1 MFANSTSRVAAG
13 LALAL
18 ALAGSVSWVA
28 TIAIAKAQETVV
40 ILSED
45 CRRLTRHVPAA
56 DVAYTP
62 GVDVYGRKVA
72 PAEVNGG
79 SRIELPTTFTFVLE
93 FQPLEDEE
101 ELDQTT
107 LALGAVMVDENGEV
121 FFNGRPIDD
130 DSEAELAR
138 LCAEALSRGY

>member
-1 MFANSTSRVAAG
+1 MFANSTSKAVV
-13 LALAL
+13 ALAL
-18 ALAGSVSWVA
+18 VLAVSASWVD
-28 TIAIAKAQETVV
+28 TIATAKAKETVV

-45 CRRLTRHVPAA
+45 CRRLIRHVPAA

-72 PAEVNGG
+72 PADVNGG

-93 FQPLEDEE
+93 YQPLEDEE

-121 FFNGRPIDD
+121 FFNGRPIND
-130 DSEAELAR
+130 DSEVELAR